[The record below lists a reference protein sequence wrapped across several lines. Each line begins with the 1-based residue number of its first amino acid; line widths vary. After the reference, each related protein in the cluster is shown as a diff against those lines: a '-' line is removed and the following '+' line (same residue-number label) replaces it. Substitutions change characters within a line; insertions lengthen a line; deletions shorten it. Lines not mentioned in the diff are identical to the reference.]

1 MKKRYTAMVAAVL
14 LTAGVLAGCG
24 SGSQSDI
31 GQDQAQSIALEDVG
45 VSESDVSRLKVSK
58 ERDDGMLQYD
68 VQFDVEGKEYS
79 YEINGENG
87 EILSSEVENVS
98 GTVQSSTS
106 SQNTNAA
113 DSTGNAGTTD
123 NSAGTT
129 DSSAAAS
136 TTDNSAAA
144 STTDNSAAA
153 GSSANTGNNGA
164 ASNNTQNAANVA
176 VSEADA
182 RQAALERVPGATDA
196 DIRME
201 LEFDDGYYIYEG
213 DIIYQQVEYE
223 FEIDAQTGN
232 FLKWSEDR
240 N

>member
-144 STTDNSAAA
+144 

>member
-1 MKKRYTAMVAAVL
+1 MVAAVL

-176 VSEADA
+176 VSDADA

>member
-1 MKKRYTAMVAAVL
+1 MVAAVL

-136 TTDNSAAA
+136 TTDSGAAA

>member
-136 TTDNSAAA
+136 TTDSGAAA

>member
-123 NSAGTT
+123 KSAGTT

-136 TTDNSAAA
+136 TTDSGAAA

>member
-1 MKKRYTAMVAAVL
+1 MVAAVL

-144 STTDNSAAA
+144 

>member
-136 TTDNSAAA
+136 TTDSGAAA

-182 RQAALERVPGATDA
+182 RHAALERVPGATDA

>member
-176 VSEADA
+176 VSDADA